1 MEFSRESP
9 ERTKTEPHEFQM
21 PIALNPAHPN
31 QSAIHKT
38 IATTELLEQILHN
51 LSIFELCR
59 ARRTSRLFRNTIDY
73 SLLLQRDLF
82 LRPHTRSL
90 REAVE
95 DSAAADSS
103 PSTHPLVARAS
114 SGLIPKAE
122 SDFETDFYFEGGLS
136 GEPGQCSNLR
146 NLHRLTQTY
155 RDVSGLADDSLLH
168 NMFLTNP
175 PVKQVEIRICVLEL
189 DSLMQRVT
197 WKFTARS
204 LRLLEMGCPH
214 K

>member
-1 MEFSRESP
+1 
-9 ERTKTEPHEFQM
+9 
-21 PIALNPAHPN
+21 
-31 QSAIHKT
+31 
-38 IATTELLEQILHN
+38 
-51 LSIFELCR
+51 
-59 ARRTSRLFRNTIDY
+59 
-73 SLLLQRDLF
+73 

-168 NMFLTNP
+168 QPARQASRNSDLRFGAGQP
-175 PVKQVEIRICVLEL
+175 HAKSHLEVH
-189 DSLMQRVT
+189 R
-197 WKFTARS
+197 
-204 LRLLEMGCPH
+204 
-214 K
+214 